1 LRNRSA
7 SFEKIYAHKARE
19 RERERERVIPFSPK
33 TTQRRREKNTKERE
47 RENERVIYAPNS
59 TPR

>member
-1 LRNRSA
+1 MKRYTRIRRG
-7 SFEKIYAHKARE
+7 KE

-33 TTQRRREKNTKERE
+33 TTQRRSEKNTKERE

>member
-1 LRNRSA
+1 MKRYTRIRRG
-7 SFEKIYAHKARE
+7 KE